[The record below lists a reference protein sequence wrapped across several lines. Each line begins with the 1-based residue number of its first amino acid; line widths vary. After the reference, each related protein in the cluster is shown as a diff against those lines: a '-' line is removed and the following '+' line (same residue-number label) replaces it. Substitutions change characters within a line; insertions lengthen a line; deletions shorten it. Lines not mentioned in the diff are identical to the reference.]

1 MPLQA
6 AGARHVPRHA
16 SYAQR
21 QDASMPAERM
31 ARALPGVG
39 ENLIAHRRFR
49 RVSKEN
55 SGFVRTD
62 QPVPIERAAYPL
74 QK

>member
-1 MPLQA
+1 
-6 AGARHVPRHA
+6 
-16 SYAQR
+16 
-21 QDASMPAERM
+21 MPAERM
-31 ARALPGVG
+31 ARAALPGVG